1 MRRRSSTAAAL
12 GQKLAAANLSLW
24 TDMQRHHRIETS
36 AALLPGKRMIFWGF
50 EPSVEVKT

>member
-1 MRRRSSTAAAL
+1 M